1 MLRLISVNFC
11 RVGTSIGFWACAAIT
26 FFICFTAPV
35 SVESRQTS
43 MTIFSILLYLPREE
57 LLIDTNLCAEQMLHA
72 YRNGYFTLFCSMLVL
87 FPFVNAFTV
96 QREVGFPRYMLLRT
110 GRVSYALGEIISLIL
125 CGCSAI
131 GIGILCYSLFVWF
144 EFPHL
149 SAYSAEQVMSF
160 MQAGSFPVQ
169 GLCFLCYCICS
180 TSFGILLLSFCKNR
194 YLILTIPFFA
204 QHLLRQ
210 LSQGLLSTGF
220 VNNNTALINFA
231 NLLSPEA
238 TWDLPYSSG
247 SQIFWICLLHFGFIC
262 AASAVFCMVGNR
274 RLDVGDF

>member
-11 RVGTSIGFWACAAIT
+11 RVGTSIGFWTCAAIT

-43 MTIFSILLYLPREE
+43 MTIFSILLHLPREE

-96 QREVGFPRYMLLRT
+96 QREVGFTRYMLLRT

-131 GIGILCYSLFVWF
+131 GIGILCYSFFVWF

-149 SAYSAEQVMSF
+149 SAYSAEQVMLLF
-160 MQAGSFPVQ
+160 TNPVESNPCESCRKRCCAKN
-169 GLCFLCYCICS
+169 GIVKIKYRFLQKDKS
-180 TSFGILLLSFCKNR
+180 RMPKLVL
-194 YLILTIPFFA
+194 
-204 QHLLRQ
+204 
-210 LSQGLLSTGF
+210 
-220 VNNNTALINFA
+220 
-231 NLLSPEA
+231 
-238 TWDLPYSSG
+238 
-247 SQIFWICLLHFGFIC
+247 QIQ
-262 AASAVFCMVGNR
+262 
-274 RLDVGDF
+274 